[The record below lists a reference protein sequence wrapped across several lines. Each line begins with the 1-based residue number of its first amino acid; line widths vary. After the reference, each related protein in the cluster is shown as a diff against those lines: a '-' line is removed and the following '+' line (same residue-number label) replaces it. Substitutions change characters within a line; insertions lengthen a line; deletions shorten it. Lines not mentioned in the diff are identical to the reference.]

1 MKYVVKFISVL
12 VMAIAVVYT
21 FFFNGEVSQY
31 GFGFWTLAIIVS
43 LLTLGNIAS
52 IVAALQSSAYVNNE
66 IEEDEK
72 GWLIVS
78 SFLGFLVYSGIF
90 FFTISQELPDWTY
103 LVCCFF
109 VYLISSGFNSRTW
122 SFVFIGLTQYI
133 FFCEDFFVMNTW
145 HSWAI
150 YAFLTIIHVTVIFF
164 VIADR
169 MDSGNVPS
177 IELVGLLIP
186 VIIFV
191 YALCVNSEA
200 LQIERNKLLILC
212 CLIISLLSSIR
223 DSTNVF
229 IGISIVTIIYLLVTP
244 CSIVSYLL
252 VLIGVSSLLAG
263 IVHTLNRSIL
273 ISLLKN
279 AVDNN
284 NILFS
289 KYKGL
294 ISEYNNLVSEYNG
307 LANHYVKSG
316 GGSSGTGQRNSF
328 WDGALRGAG
337 ASAVNGAI
345 KLIKILVGS

>member
-1 MKYVVKFISVL
+1 MKYVVKVL
-12 VMAIAVVYT
+12 SLAGLALAVVYT
-21 FFFNGEVSQY
+21 FFINGDVSQY
-31 GFGFWTLAIIVS
+31 SFWLWTLAIVVS

-52 IVAALQSSAYVNNE
+52 IVAALQSSAYVDNK

-78 SFLGFLVYSGIF
+78 SFLGFLVYSGMF
-90 FFTISQELPDWTY
+90 FFTVSQELPDWTY
-103 LVCCFF
+103 LTCCFF
-109 VYLISSGFNSRTW
+109 VYLISSGFNRRTW

-150 YAFLTIIHVTVIFF
+150 YALLTIIHVTVIFF

-169 MDSGNVPS
+169 MDTGKVPP

-186 VIIFV
+186 VTIFV
-191 YALCVNSEA
+191 YTLCVNSGT
-200 LQIERNKLLILC
+200 LQIEMNTFLILC
-212 CLIISLLSSIR
+212 CLIFSLLSSIM
-223 DSTNVF
+223 DSTNMFV
-229 IGISIVTIIYLLVTP
+229 GISIVTIIYLLATP
-244 CSIVSYLL
+244 CSIGSYLL

-273 ISLLKN
+273 ILLLKN

-284 NILFS
+284 NRLAS

-294 ISEYNNLVSEYNG
+294 ISAYNDLVSEYNG
-307 LANHYVKSG
+307 LANQHVQRGGRSG
-316 GGSSGTGQRNSF
+316 GTEHPNPF
-328 WDGALRGAG
+328 WDGIRRAAG
-337 ASAVNGAI
+337 TEAVKGAI
-345 KLIKILVGS
+345 ELIKIFVGS

>member
-12 VMAIAVVYT
+12 AMAIAVVYT

-31 GFGFWTLAIIVS
+31 GFGLWTLAITVS

-52 IVAALQSSAYVNNE
+52 IVAALQYSAYVDNE
-66 IEEDEK
+66 IEEEEK
-72 GWLIVS
+72 GWLIIS

-103 LVCCFF
+103 LACCFF

-133 FFCEDFFVMNTW
+133 FFCDDFFVMNTW

-164 VIADR
+164 VIANR
-169 MDSGNVPS
+169 MDSEYVPP

-229 IGISIVTIIYLLVTP
+229 IGISIVTIIYLLATP
-244 CSIVSYLL
+244 CSIGSYLL
-252 VLIGVSSLLAG
+252 VFIGICCLLAG
-263 IVHTLNRSIL
+263 IVHTMRKVIL
-273 ISLLKN
+273 ISLLSD
-279 AVDNN
+279 ATDNN
-284 NILFS
+284 MKLIY
-289 KYKGL
+289 KYKDL
-294 ISEYNNLVSEYNG
+294 VSEYNNLVSDYNG
-307 LANHYVKSG
+307 LVSNYGQRGGHTGNSG
-316 GGSSGTGQRNSF
+316 GYNSF
-328 WDGALRGAG
+328 KNGVIAGAG
-337 ASAVNGAI
+337 KVVVDVTIDVLKWIAGA
-345 KLIKILVGS
+345 